1 MKKVIIFVCILFP
14 LVFCFSQSYSQSVKQ
29 TLNSAIANY
38 TAGSYEKSIELFT
51 NVISTCDVYDA
62 PAYYGRGL
70 AYDKLGKFN
79 SAIEN
84 YTKAITANSNYW
96 KAYFNRGC
104 VYYDLKKYELAI
116 KDFSKVIKLNPLDAD
131 AYLIRGSAKIKL
143 GRTKDGYRD
152 IKKSY
157 KMNS

>member
-1 MKKVIIFVCILFP
+1 MKKIIIFVFILFP
-14 LVFCFSQSYSQSVKQ
+14 VFCTSQSYSQSVEQ
-29 TLNSAIANY
+29 TFNSAIANY
-38 TAGSYEKSIELFT
+38 NAGNYEKSIELFT

-62 PAYYGRGL
+62 SAYYGRGL
-70 AYDKLGKFN
+70 AYDKLGEFY
-79 SAIEN
+79 SAIDN
-84 YTKAITANSNYW
+84 YTKAITANPNYW

-116 KDFSKVIKLNPLDAD
+116 KDFSRAIELNPLDAD

-143 GRTKDGYRD
+143 GRIKDGYRD

-157 KMNS
+157 KL